1 MMGEIV
7 PELETA
13 EHVDIQRYMGTWF
26 EIAKLP
32 QRFERGLVGITA
44 TYSILPSGK
53 VRVVNKGYKGDFN
66 GSTRTAQGGATVV
79 DTRTN
84 AKLKVSFFWPFSGN
98 YWILELG
105 IDYEYAVVGDES
117 RKYLWILSRTP
128 QMDEA
133 VYNDLLKRVQ
143 AKGFDISKLE
153 KTPQEPR

>member
-1 MMGEIV
+1 V

-66 GSTRTAQGGATVV
+66 GSTRTAQGRATVV
-79 DTRTN
+79 DARTN

-133 VYNDLLKRVQ
+133 VYNDLLKLVQ